1 MLFLNIHPFNFNRLV
16 KEYQIS
22 LDLFLSVQ
30 IADDISDVINQE
42 PSFSPFLWTISI
54 GQVELKKKMWK
65 DPNFGDFLK
74 SGL

>member
-30 IADDISDVINQE
+30 IADDISDVINQG
-42 PSFSPFLWTISI
+42 PSFSLVFYGLFL
-54 GQVELKKKMWK
+54 
-65 DPNFGDFLK
+65 
-74 SGL
+74 